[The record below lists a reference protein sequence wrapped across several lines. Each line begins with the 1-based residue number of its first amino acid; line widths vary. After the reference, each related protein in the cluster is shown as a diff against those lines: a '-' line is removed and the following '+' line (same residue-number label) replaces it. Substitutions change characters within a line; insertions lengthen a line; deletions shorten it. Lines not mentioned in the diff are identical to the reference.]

1 MKTIIVIGF
10 IAAVLAINNP
20 GWKPSEEHSHGL
32 NLLFLTVQNNQETAE
47 EGKSKKFFY
56 DFEIGIL
63 GNWHRYY
70 REFPTGLPPGP
81 LPGTKAS
88 TGGRAPVIP

>member
-32 NLLFLTVQNNQETAE
+32 NLLFLTVQNNQE
-47 EGKSKKFFY
+47 GKSKKFFY

-63 GNWHRYY
+63 GNWHRYHSTLSNDLITP
-70 REFPTGLPPGP
+70 EQVGLIPVKSGANR
-81 LPGTKAS
+81 LP
-88 TGGRAPVIP
+88 